1 MNTKVLM
8 TISSIILGVFGL
20 SLIFGAEEI
29 SNIIVASDNQVILL
43 VFQILGATYFG
54 FAMLNWMTK
63 HNLIG
68 GIYSKPL
75 VIGNLVHFLV
85 GSFALVKIVMHLEN
99 NIEIMWGLTI
109 IYVGL
114 TLCFGYVL
122 MTDPNKVK
130 KS

>member
-1 MNTKVLM
+1 MNTKILM
-8 TISSIILGVFGL
+8 TVSSVILGIFGL
-20 SLIFGAEEI
+20 GLIFVAEEI
-29 SNIIVASDNQVILL
+29 LNLIAASDNQMLLLIL
-43 VFQILGATYFG
+43 QILGATYFG

-85 GSFALVKIVMHLEN
+85 GSFALIKIVMHLN
-99 NIEIMWGLTI
+99 SHIELMWGLTI
-109 IYVGL
+109 IYVVL
-114 TLCFGYVL
+114 ALCFGYVL
-122 MTDPNKVK
+122 MVNPVKIK